1 MLSASHAELNSG
13 VGHTC
18 TGRTLGCFEVKAGF
32 QIDPIWFGV
41 FYLDMFKDA
50 KRGKLRIL
58 APSRPVEL
66 SS

>member
-32 QIDPIWFGV
+32 RIDPIWFGV

-50 KRGKLRIL
+50 ER
-58 APSRPVEL
+58 
-66 SS
+66 